1 MPYAINKQ
9 GGCRCV
15 DGPDDLESGEVFSK
29 TLPSTPDSV
38 LTKAEVEMLRL
49 YAYSDPITGSDR
61 FIAEAASMRLHG
73 SEEAALSAEERHRV
87 RRGEI
92 ETQYPW
98 PI

>member
-1 MPYAINKQ
+1 
-9 GGCRCV
+9 
-15 DGPDDLESGEVFSK
+15 
-29 TLPSTPDSV
+29 
-38 LTKAEVEMLRL
+38 MLRL